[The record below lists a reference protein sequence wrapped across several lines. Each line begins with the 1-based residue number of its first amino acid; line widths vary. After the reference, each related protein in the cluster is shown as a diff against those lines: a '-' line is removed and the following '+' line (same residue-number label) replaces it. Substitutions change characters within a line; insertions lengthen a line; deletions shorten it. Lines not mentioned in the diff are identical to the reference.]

1 MGAKGGGGGGGVGG
15 IVARPGEWENGFNL
29 EMSTPHYT
37 NMEYSYSKTVLA
49 ELGAEENNGY
59 IN

>member
-1 MGAKGGGGGGGVGG
+1 M
-15 IVARPGEWENGFNL
+15 ARPGEWENGFNL

-37 NMEYSYSKTVLA
+37 NMEYSYSKAVLA